1 MVMAFTKQLRNDMES
16 LIYTFFSK
24 LDPSGAN
31 TAKYKAF
38 FGKMSDAEFKS
49 FFDRFFKD
57 RDMFLTLDVEAYKN
71 DLKVVDC
78 IAAAKVLNVPLFEYV
93 MQPFYDT
100 SGKPVEGKVVASAN
114 KVPVGY
120 IHMKPVQQMVR
131 KKNNTSITIDQRDPR
146 TGQVTGDDKSV
157 QFSIDENYGL
167 MAHNAKSILKEFM
180 SVRADDMV
188 AKQEAYA
195 DIRKNGYMSLADLT
209 DEVKNKTA
217 LNTMNTYMLAMHIKT
232 DLVDEGYMLEH
243 NLERQE
249 RSDD

>member
-1 MVMAFTKQLRNDMES
+1 MPFNKKLRSDMET
-16 LIYTFFSK
+16 LIYEFFSL

-38 FGKMSDAEFKS
+38 FGKMSDEQFKR

-57 RDMFLTLDVEAYKN
+57 RSAYLTLDVEAYKN
-71 DLKVVDC
+71 DLKMVD
-78 IAAAKVLNVPLFEYV
+78 IMKAAKYLNVPLFEYV
-93 MQPFYDT
+93 MEPFFNTTTNSYEDR
-100 SGKPVEGKVVASAN
+100 VVSSAR

-167 MAHNAKSILKEFM
+167 MAHNAKAILKEFM
-180 SVRADDMV
+180 SVRADDMTM
-188 AKQEAYA
+188 KQEAYA
-195 DIRKNGYMSLADLT
+195 DIRKNGYVSLADLT
-209 DEVKNKTA
+209 DDVKNKTA
-217 LNTMNTYMLAMHIKT
+217 LNTLNVYMLAMHMKT

-243 NLERQE
+243 NLEREE
-249 RSDD
+249 RAE

>member
-1 MVMAFTKQLRNDMES
+1 MPFTKKLRADMED
-16 LIYTFFSK
+16 LIYKFFTK

-38 FGKMSDAEFKS
+38 FGRMSDDEFKR

-57 RDMFLTLDVEAYKN
+57 RNMYLTMDVEAYKN

-78 IAAAKVLNVPLFEYV
+78 IAAAKVLGVPLFEYV
-93 MQPFYDT
+93 MQPFFDT
-100 SGKPVEGKVVASAN
+100 SDKNEKGKVVSSAN
-114 KVPVGY
+114 PVPVGY

-167 MAHNAKSILKEFM
+167 MAHNATAILKEFM
-180 SVRADDMV
+180 SFRADDMT

-195 DIRKNGYMSLADLT
+195 DIRKNGYVSISDLS
-209 DEVKNKTA
+209 DDINNKTA
-217 LNTMNTYMLAMHIKT
+217 LNTMNVYLMAMHIKT
-232 DLVDEGYMLEH
+232 DLVDEGYMFSHNLEH
-243 NLERQE
+243 NE
-249 RSDD
+249 RSD

>member
-1 MVMAFTKQLRNDMES
+1 MAFSKKLRSDMEDT
-16 LIYTFFSK
+16 IYTFFSL

-38 FGKMSDAEFKS
+38 FGKMSDDEFKR

-57 RDMFLTLDVEAYKN
+57 RTMYLTLDVEAYKN
-71 DLKVVDC
+71 DLKMVD
-78 IAAAKVLNVPLFEYV
+78 INKAASYLKVPLFEYV
-93 MQPFYDT
+93 MEPFFDT
-100 SGKPVEGKVVASAN
+100 SSHQFTDKVVASAH

-180 SVRADDMV
+180 SVRADDMTM
-188 AKQEAYA
+188 KQEAYA
-195 DIRKNGYMSLADLT
+195 DIRKNGYASLAELT
-209 DEVKNKTA
+209 DDVSNKTA
-217 LNTMNTYMLAMHIKT
+217 LNTLNVYMLAMHMKT

-243 NLERQE
+243 NLERSE
-249 RSDD
+249 RND